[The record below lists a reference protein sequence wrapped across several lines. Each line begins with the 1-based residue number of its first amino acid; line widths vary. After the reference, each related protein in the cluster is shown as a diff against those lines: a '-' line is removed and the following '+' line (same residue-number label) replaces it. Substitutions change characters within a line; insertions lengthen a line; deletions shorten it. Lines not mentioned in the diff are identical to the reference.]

1 MKETNIFIFEPF
13 NWGFCGGAIVVIAN
27 TFDQAVHLAREAC
40 TDIDDEEEIIYDG
53 LFSRDQ
59 KDMEEDYWDQWLL
72 TGEFKVLDD
81 KNPRVVVNNWNY
93 S

>member
-1 MKETNIFIFEPF
+1 MKETGMYIFEPY

-27 TFDQAVHLAREAC
+27 TFDQAVHLAKEDC
-40 TDIDDEEEIIYDG
+40 TDADDEEQYDG
-53 LFSRDQ
+53 VFLRDRE
-59 KDMEEDYWDQWLL
+59 DMKEDYWDQWLL

-81 KNPRVVVNNWNY
+81 KDPRVIVNNWNY

>member
-1 MKETNIFIFEPF
+1 MKKTNMFIFEPCS
-13 NWGFCGGAIVVIAN
+13 WSHCGGAIAVIAN

-40 TDIDDEEEIIYDG
+40 TDADDEEQYDG
-53 LFSRDQ
+53 VFSRDR
-59 KDMEEDYWDQWLL
+59 KDMKKDCCDQWLL
-72 TGEFKVLDD
+72 TGEFRILND